1 MLTITKYGEGQ
12 CVWCRVQ
19 GEGVVANFQ
28 DGLTGFLCRKHLWE
42 ALKARSEL
50 SEERPT
56 PNAKQTQSDSPL
68 STR

>member
-19 GEGVVANFQ
+19 GEGVVANFN

-42 ALKARSEL
+42 ALKARSEQID
-50 SEERPT
+50 SEKKETNHAEPISR
-56 PNAKQTQSDSPL
+56 KVS
-68 STR
+68 